1 MGLCPC
7 PRCLTPKGL
16 FNRLGLVR
24 DMKSRINDLRVYAMA
39 KVVKARQFIYELGNT
54 VDGAKVE
61 DALGEGSWVAILVCN
76 VFLTRI

>member
-1 MGLCPC
+1 
-7 PRCLTPKGL
+7 
-16 FNRLGLVR
+16 
-24 DMKSRINDLRVYAMA
+24 MA